1 MNKGKF
7 ITELSRECLR
17 EVKRD
22 YYTEYTHDNL
32 GRFPYMNE
40 LVEID
45 DYVSDE
51 VVFEMYKNNTYHKE
65 DFDCTTQGIEEW

>member
-32 GRFPYMNE
+32 GRFPYMDE
-40 LVEID
+40 LKDID
-45 DYVSDE
+45 NLVSDE
-51 VVFEMYKNNTYHKE
+51 SVFEMYKNTTFHKE
-65 DFDCTTQGIEEW
+65 DFDCITQGIEEW